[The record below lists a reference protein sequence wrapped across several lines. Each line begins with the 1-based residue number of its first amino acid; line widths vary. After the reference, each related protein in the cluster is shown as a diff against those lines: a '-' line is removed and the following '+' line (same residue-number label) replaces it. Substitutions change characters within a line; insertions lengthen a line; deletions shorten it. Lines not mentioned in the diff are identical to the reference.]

1 MQTKNRAQSISSTS
15 VRLIRKQK
23 LLMELEVHT
32 VIKPE
37 VEVMVVMA
45 PEDRDLRCQFIN
57 YPQGTFASVAI
68 NKVITL
74 RIARRIRMRHLTLTT
89 ERVCQRSICG
99 REIWVSV
106 RRNFLRTSRRT
117 SERSSKR
124 FKSFNRVNCCRVFSR
139 IMMCFKTCMIRWTKL
154 LILKRIQLI
163 NSICLLLFN
172 AIYAKV

>member
-23 LLMELEVHT
+23 LHMELEVHT
-32 VIKPE
+32 VTKAE
-37 VEVMVVMA
+37 VEVMGVMA
-45 PEDRDLRCQFIN
+45 LEDRDLRCQFIN
-57 YPQGTFASVAI
+57 YLQGTSASVAI

-74 RIARRIRMRHLTLTT
+74 RTARRIRMRHLTPTT
-89 ERVCQRSICG
+89 ERVFQRSICG

-124 FKSFNRVNCCRVFSR
+124 CKFFKRVNSCHVFSR
-139 IMMCFKTCMIRWTKL
+139 IMMCFKTCMIL
-154 LILKRIQLI
+154 
-163 NSICLLLFN
+163 
-172 AIYAKV
+172 